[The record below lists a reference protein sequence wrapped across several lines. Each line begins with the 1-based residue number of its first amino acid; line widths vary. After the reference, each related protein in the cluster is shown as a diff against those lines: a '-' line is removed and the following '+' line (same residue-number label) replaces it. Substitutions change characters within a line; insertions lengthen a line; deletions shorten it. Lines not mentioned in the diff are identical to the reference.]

1 MHQLQGGE
9 REMLW
14 FFSLFEILFMFGIIG
29 FIVLYV
35 FRVVKLFSRS
45 TSDNNPNA
53 NQNARRTGNVGDR
66 YSTINS
72 HYSNATLSGSIGNI
86 NIKKTSNNGDPN
98 HQHAYEHKV
107 TPVDEA
113 SVINMHEE
121 RKEAYMEK
129 KRQRKEELPKSSY
142 SETQNV
148 VLASNGGAYRDVN
161 REYGKN
167 GDNGTMPMRN
177 EEAVRCPYC
186 NAVNIVPASRRK
198 TYSCYFCRQEV

>member
-129 KRQRKEELPKSSY
+129 KRQRKEDC
-142 SETQNV
+142 Q
-148 VLASNGGAYRDVN
+148 
-161 REYGKN
+161 
-167 GDNGTMPMRN
+167 
-177 EEAVRCPYC
+177 
-186 NAVNIVPASRRK
+186 SRRIQK
-198 TYSCYFCRQEV
+198 RRMLCLLQMEEHTEMLTENMGKMVIMELCQCVTRKQFVARIVMQ